1 MLGIVVTL
9 LAVLAVICFAFHYS
23 DNSSERGTGIDALLN
38 AAPKYLTKELS
49 DADLDNPQDGM
60 PIVNRKS

>member
-1 MLGIVVTL
+1 MLGIVITL

-23 DNSSERGTGIDALLN
+23 ENSSGRGSGIDALFN
-38 AAPKYLTKELS
+38 AAPKYLKKKLNNT
-49 DADLDNPQDGM
+49 DLDNPQDGV